1 MKEMLTGINY
11 HTFYPF
17 LLLPDDSAGR
27 NAREL
32 WWTSLEFYPTGIIT
46 MDLHAYISSGGWTIG
61 TLTAEVQRHNLIPS
75 T

>member
-27 NAREL
+27 NAREF

-46 MDLHAYISSGGWTIG
+46 MDLHAYI
-61 TLTAEVQRHNLIPS
+61 
-75 T
+75 